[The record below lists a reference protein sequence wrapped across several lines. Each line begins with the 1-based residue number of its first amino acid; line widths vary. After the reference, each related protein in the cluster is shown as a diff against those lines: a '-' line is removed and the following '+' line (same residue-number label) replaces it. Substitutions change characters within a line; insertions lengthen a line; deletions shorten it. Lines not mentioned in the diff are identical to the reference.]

1 MFGRDEGK
9 EVHISPLSLMCFVV
23 WSCTCMCTC
32 VCDWVKWGKIEGKIA
47 QAKKSLSELVC
58 LQVCVVCVL
67 CMHVDV
73 CGVCVL
79 CVTSVYM

>member
-9 EVHISPLSLMCFVV
+9 EVSPLSLMCLWCGHVHV
-23 WSCTCMCTC
+23 C
-32 VCDWVKWGKIEGKIA
+32 VHVCVIWVKWGKIEGKIA

-67 CMHVDV
+67 CMYVDV
-73 CGVCVL
+73 CSVCAL
-79 CVTSVYM
+79 HAC

>member
-1 MFGRDEGK
+1 
-9 EVHISPLSLMCFVV
+9 
-23 WSCTCMCTC
+23 MCTC

-67 CMHVDV
+67 CMYVDV

-79 CVTSVYM
+79 CVTSVYMCCV